1 MISRIQN
8 RIFQQLNNSC
18 QKYFSSVVN
27 FENCSSNLKNERL
40 KENDIPQF
48 NKTEVEKKQNFI
60 IDEDG
65 FVTVYTDGSCTFNG
79 HEEKA
84 RAGIGVWF
92 GDNHPLNI
100 SAPIVGRSTCN
111 VAEIVA
117 ATKAVKAAKEAGIKK
132 LKLHS
137 DSNYVVQS
145 VTAWMPKWKTN
156 GWKSATKKPV
166 INKDELM
173 KLDEMLSS
181 IEVSWV
187 HVPSHSG
194 IHGNE
199 MANIL
204 AKRGI
209 DMSVE

>member
-1 MISRIQN
+1 MICRI
-8 RIFQQLNNSC
+8 RHCILQQLNNSC
-18 QKYFSSVVN
+18 QKYFSSVAN
-27 FENCSSNLKNERL
+27 LENYSLNLEDDGL
-40 KENDIPQF
+40 KANDKPQYK
-48 NKTEVEKKQNFI
+48 KTEIEKKQNFI

-65 FVTVYTDGSCTFNG
+65 FVTVYTDGSCAFNG
-79 HEEKA
+79 NQEKA

-117 ATKAVKAAKEAGIKK
+117 ATKAVEAAKEAGVKK
-132 LKLHS
+132 LKLYT
-137 DSNYVVQS
+137 DSNFLVQS

-156 GWKSATKKPV
+156 GWRSVTKKPV

-173 KLDEMLSS
+173 QLDEMLSS

-199 MANIL
+199 MANLL
-204 AKRGI
+204 AKQGI
-209 DMSVE
+209 DVSVK